1 MHVIL
6 RHGSMQGLLQTLTSP
21 PSHSPEALQYIAERA
36 RRLSLENDARR
47 LPSGVF
53 SKMAALGDSATLTSA
68 PPLPHSTPSHMHTST
83 NATITTPMGNSLN
96 VMTISMATTDG
107 SVIGEITQEL
117 EECEQS
123 LDDQLMVEVEQK
135 VELYRHHFR
144 EQLERVREES
154 KERYEHERRV
164 RARRREL
171 ETARQ
176 QLKEMQQ

>member
-1 MHVIL
+1 
-6 RHGSMQGLLQTLTSP
+6 
-21 PSHSPEALQYIAERA
+21 
-36 RRLSLENDARR
+36 
-47 LPSGVF
+47 
-53 SKMAALGDSATLTSA
+53 
-68 PPLPHSTPSHMHTST
+68 MHTST
-83 NATITTPMGNSLN
+83 DATITTPMGNSLN